1 MPHLVLLGD
10 SVLDNAAYTAGG
22 PPVIDQVAQRLPA
35 GWKATLCAID
45 GSMSDDIGAQLA
57 RLPPDATHL
66 LLSVGG
72 NDALMRADVL
82 QAPVAVSGEAFAL
95 LHAAATDFEAGY
107 RRMLDACLT
116 RGLPLVTCTIYHGN
130 FPDPVYQQCVAVALT
145 VFNDVILRVAAEHR
159 LRVLDLRSI
168 CTGPADYANPIEP
181 SSHGGAKIADAIVS
195 AIVGPAD
202 ALCEARLLRR
212 P

>member
-35 GWKATLCAID
+35 GWKATLCAVD

-95 LHAAATDFEAGY
+95 LHAAATDFEAAY
-107 RRMLDACLT
+107 RRMLDACLA
-116 RGLPLVTCTIYHGN
+116 R
-130 FPDPVYQQCVAVALT
+130 
-145 VFNDVILRVAAEHR
+145 
-159 LRVLDLRSI
+159 
-168 CTGPADYANPIEP
+168 
-181 SSHGGAKIADAIVS
+181 GGAKIADAIVS

-202 ALCEARLLRR
+202 ALREARLLRR
-212 P
+212 PPPHGHGR